1 MSFTF
6 YLVRVKDNNLL
17 SILLEEFP
25 QVQLSP
31 HTVSHMWKQQLRQ
44 IDQLSPSQNQNRQTQ
59 SKLLKQV
66 RDLTHTH
73 TETHYFYGP
82 YASKFKFVLIK
93 AFALSAYCQHDS

>member
-1 MSFTF
+1 M
-6 YLVRVKDNNLL
+6 
-17 SILLEEFP
+17 
-25 QVQLSP
+25 QLSP

-73 TETHYFYGP
+73 TQKHTIFMAHMLLNLKLFQLKHLHY
-82 YASKFKFVLIK
+82 
-93 AFALSAYCQHDS
+93 QHTVSMTVKELPL